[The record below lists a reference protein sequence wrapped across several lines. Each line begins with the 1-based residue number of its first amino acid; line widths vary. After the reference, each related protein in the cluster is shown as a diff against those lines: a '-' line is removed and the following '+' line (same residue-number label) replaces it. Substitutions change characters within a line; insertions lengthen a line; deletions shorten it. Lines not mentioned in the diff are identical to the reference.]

1 MIRKIFTPESEPQS
15 KRVFCGYCGT
25 HLTYWTE
32 AAEDNAEY
40 LDVTIG
46 SLFGEDLRSLAEI
59 GLLPDDVNEDDL
71 IREHPEPS
79 TAEGANTKDVAR
91 HSDNVQRIVRQRMDG
106 DMTWIEEMIDGSKLG
121 RLQRTKKGVGKSA
134 DGKTFV
140 EWEITEIADNGPEDE
155 SGAGRGKR
163 KLGEIALGGNAEMQL

>member
-1 MIRKIFTPESEPQS
+1 MIRKIFTPASEPQS

-32 AAEDNAEY
+32 AAGDDADY

-59 GLLPDDVNEDDL
+59 GLLPDDVNEVNLIGEHQEPPAERDNTANITRHDD
-71 IREHPEPS
+71 S
-79 TAEGANTKDVAR
+79 
-91 HSDNVQRIVRQRMDG
+91 VQSMVRRRVEG

-121 RLQRTKKGVGKSA
+121 RLQKTKKGIGESA
-134 DGKTFV
+134 SGKTFV
-140 EWEITEIADNGPEDE
+140 EWEITEIADNGSEHEP
-155 SGAGRGKR
+155 GAGRGKR
-163 KLGEIALGGNAEMQL
+163 KLGDIAAGGNAEMSL

>member
-1 MIRKIFTPESEPQS
+1 MIRKIFTPASEPQS

-32 AAEDNAEY
+32 AAEDDADY
-40 LDVTIG
+40 LDVTVG

-59 GLLPDDVNEDDL
+59 GLLPGDVNEDDL
-71 IREHPEPS
+71 IGEHQESPVES
-79 TAEGANTKDVAR
+79 AITTNATR
-91 HSDNVQRIVRQRMDG
+91 HDESVRRMVRRRLEG

-121 RLQRTKKGVGKSA
+121 RLQKTKKGMGKSA

-140 EWEITEIADNGPEDE
+140 EWEITEIADNGSEHEP
-155 SGAGRGKR
+155 GAGRGKR
-163 KLGEIALGGNAEMQL
+163 KLGEIAAGENAEMRL